1 MHQKKRKHNRFLL
14 SKYAENDKSANT
26 ILLKAAKAPALITNR
41 TLTGATN
48 LVPFGEIIRL
58 ALNRPINEP
67 NASPNII
74 NPAKNSLRTI
84 PQAVFSFTRHAG
96 TEGEGEK
103 KAHMV

>member
-1 MHQKKRKHNRFLL
+1 M

-48 LVPFGEIIRL
+48 LVPFREIIRL

-74 NPAKNSLRTI
+74 NPAKTACEQSRRLFFLHPSCRD
-84 PQAVFSFTRHAG
+84 RRG
-96 TEGEGEK
+96 R
-103 KAHMV
+103 